1 MSVRNRIYR
10 SLAANAFGQ
19 AIGIGAQLLLT
30 PLYFL
35 AWGAPQYGEWLLL
48 STIPAYL
55 VMADIG
61 LGSAAA
67 NEMAI
72 LASANQHKAAQSTFW
87 GAVRVI
93 HYAALIVLLSS
104 LAFALLSE
112 SMFHASFGSISR
124 LDTGLI
130 IFLLGC
136 GVGVNFY
143 MGIASSGFRASGRNA
158 SGIVI
163 ANCVRLAELVACG
176 VLLLLHCTPLFL
188 CVAAFSIRFA
198 GLGVQV
204 ALLKKYCAWIFAS
217 GIVADR
223 KLFRR
228 LIKPSLSF
236 LAFPLGNAMAL
247 QGPLLIIGLL
257 FGSTAV
263 AVFSTLR
270 TLSRIPLQVANV
282 FNASIWPEMST
293 AYGARDFALMRKLH
307 QQSLLA
313 TALLAGSISGAI
325 LFAGPLIVNTW
336 LGAKV
341 AYDATML
348 LALLTIASAM
358 AVWGIS
364 GMLLTA
370 INAHSRMVTIYLLVN
385 SVCLGLAYAAGILL
399 GQHWFL
405 APLVLSELAM
415 FGIAFPMA
423 LRASGDTLATFIRS
437 QWTYL
442 SQALFKPAVG

>member
-1 MSVRNRIYR
+1 MSVRKRIYR
-10 SLAANAFGQ
+10 ALAANAFGQ

-72 LASANQHKAAQSTFW
+72 LAGANSYKAAQSTLW
-87 GAVRVI
+87 GAVRVS
-93 HYAALIVLLSS
+93 HFASLIVLLTS
-104 LAFALLSE
+104 LLFALLSG
-112 SMFHASFGSISR
+112 SMFHASFGLISK
-124 LDTGLI
+124 LDAALI
-130 IFLLGC
+130 IFML
-136 GVGVNFY
+136 GVGVCINFY

-158 SGIVI
+158 TGIVI
-163 ANCVRLAELVACG
+163 ANMVRLAELLVCG
-176 VLLLLHCTPLFL
+176 MLLFLHYTPLMLCAATLFVRSTGAGIQIVLLKRSCE
-188 CVAAFSIRFA
+188 
-198 GLGVQV
+198 
-204 ALLKKYCAWIFAS
+204 WIFAS
-217 GIVADR
+217 GIEADR
-223 KLFRR
+223 KLFTR

-247 QGPLLIIGLL
+247 QGPLLIIGVL

-263 AVFSTLR
+263 ATFNALR

-282 FNASIWPEMST
+282 LNASIWPEMST
-293 AYGARDFALMRKLH
+293 AFGAKNFAMMRKLH
-307 QQSLLA
+307 QQSLLT
-313 TALLAGSISGAI
+313 TAILACAISGVILLAGP
-325 LFAGPLIVNTW
+325 FIVSTW
-336 LGAKV
+336 LGHTM

-348 LALLTIASAM
+348 WALLTIASAM

-364 GMLLTA
+364 GMLLSA

-385 SVCLGLAYAAGILL
+385 SACLGLSYVLGSLL
-399 GQHWFL
+399 GLHWFL
-405 APLVLSELAM
+405 APLVLAELVM
-415 FGIAFPMA
+415 LCIAFPMA
-423 LRASGDTLATFIRS
+423 LHASGDSFAEFTRCQLN
-437 QWTYL
+437 YL
-442 SQALFKPAVG
+442 SQVLHMPTVR